1 MIAEGG
7 RLRIARIEDGAFRND
22 DVDRADHALVVRDVG
37 IDELQEGQQGR
48 RRARRI
54 GAVDEAV
61 GLGVG
66 LGVIEFH
73 MRVFDGDG
81 DADGEFRALVMAVEI
96 DHAFAAIDA
105 VRDVRDLRLHH
116 LLGGV
121 EQRRLV
127 GLENIAAVF
136 LQQRAHPPLADGAGA
151 HLGFQIVLHD
161 VEADIGKN
169 QIPDVAAQ
177 LALLVDFHRRNA
189 QRLLPDFL
197 GVGIVAARHGA
208 ADIGLMALHRGP
220 GDQRAVVEDR
230 LIDGDVVVLVAEREH
245 VVVEDHVAVV
255 NVVAEIA
262 HQVLAHRA
270 EREGE
275 DRQVLGLLQHVAVG
289 VVEPGDEILGLAQD
303 RRARGLDH
311 GRAHLVG
318 DRAEGAGQ
326 YRHQDRI
333 DGFLVGAHDFGPR
346 QSRTRSSRPLRY
358 IKSEPY
364 WSVTAS

>member
-1 MIAEGG
+1 MKPMSTYFSLGLRIEAGGERAQQIIPAGGDPIGNHRRQRADDGVGIGRAQVIAERG
-7 RLRIARIEDGAFRND
+7 RLRIARIEDGAFGND

-37 IDELQEGQQGR
+37 IDELQEGEQGR

-61 GLGVG
+61 GLRVG
-66 LGVIEFH
+66 LGIIEFH
-73 MRVFDGDG
+73 MRVFDRDG

-105 VRDVRDLRLHH
+105 VRDVRDFRLHH

-161 VEADIGKN
+161 VEADIGKD

-177 LALLVDFHRRNA
+177 LALLVDLYGRNA

-197 GVGIVAARHGA
+197 GIGIVAARHGA
-208 ADIGLMALHRGP
+208 ADIGLMALHRRP
-220 GDQRAVVEDR
+220 RHQRAVVEDR
-230 LIDGDVVVLVAEREH
+230 LIDGDVVVLVAEAEH

-275 DRQVLGLLQHVAVG
+275 DRQVLGLLQHIAVG

-303 RRARGLDH
+303 RRARGL
-311 GRAHLVG
+311 RP
-318 DRAEGAGQ
+318 
-326 YRHQDRI
+326 
-333 DGFLVGAHDFGPR
+333 PR
-346 QSRTRSSRPLRY
+346 RSSRR
-358 IKSEPY
+358 
-364 WSVTAS
+364 